1 MFNAQTPDLR
11 SRLAARI
18 EAIDDRWPGG
28 RRRAAGSAL
37 ALVLEA
43 GLLLLLLTLGRNPGA
58 MAEMSEA
65 LTTFSAA
72 PETPPAPEPET
83 EAASDAP
90 RAAPA
95 ATTEAAP
102 LPTALPVPQPSPPT
116 PIPLPRSL
124 PIPVPPA
131 PAATPAI
138 RAVIRDGGDGAIG
151 PAGSG
156 ARPGD
161 SQRIAGSGPNGEP
174 LYAARWYREPG
185 DEELAGY
192 LSTATSPGWALI
204 NCRTV
209 PNYRVEDCLLVDEY
223 PANAGLGRAVLAA
236 AWQFQVRP
244 PRVGGQSQV
253 GAWVRIRIIYETDR
267 SKGPVPQDG

>member
-1 MFNAQTPDLR
+1 MSHTQPTDLR
-11 SRLAARI
+11 SRLAAQI
-18 EAIDDRWPGG
+18 AAIDDRWPGG
-28 RRRAAGSAL
+28 RRRAGGLAL
-37 ALVLEA
+37 ALLLEG
-43 GLLLLLLTLGRNPGA
+43 GLLLLLLTLGRSPE
-58 MAEMSEA
+58 MIAEMSEA
-65 LTTFSAA
+65 LTTFSVA
-72 PETPPAPEPET
+72 PDSPPAPEPES
-83 EAASDAP
+83 ASE
-90 RAAPA
+90 APA
-95 ATTEAAP
+95 PSAEPAAATAEAP
-102 LPTALPVPQPSPPT
+102 ALPSALPAPQPST
-116 PIPLPRSL
+116 PAPVPLPRTL

-131 PAATPAI
+131 PAASPSI
-138 RAVIRDGGDGAIG
+138 RAVVRENAGPIG

-185 DEELAGY
+185 DAELAGY
-192 LSTATSPGWALI
+192 LSTATSAGWALI

-244 PRVGGQSQV
+244 PRVGGQSMV
-253 GAWVRIRIIYETDR
+253 GAWVRIRITYEID
-267 SKGPVPQDG
+267 GPRPPAAQQN